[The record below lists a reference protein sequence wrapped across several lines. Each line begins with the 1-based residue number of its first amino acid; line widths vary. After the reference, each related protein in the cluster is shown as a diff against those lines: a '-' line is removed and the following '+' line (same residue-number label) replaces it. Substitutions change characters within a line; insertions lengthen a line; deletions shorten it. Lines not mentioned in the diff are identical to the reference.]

1 MVLLDLVLRC
11 DEHDLHRVM
20 WTDDLLEELVRVW
33 VRNGAKSEAA
43 ARTIV
48 QQIESTFR
56 TQRIPANEYQRLVCE
71 MPRNDPDD
79 HVYSAAAVAI
89 APSTLLTANT
99 KDFPI
104 QPLLQKGVVVLH
116 PDAYFVE
123 LVMQEPVEVMQVLT
137 EMVEARSRPPM
148 SRFDL
153 LAALKRS
160 GLAKF
165 AEAMKT

>member
-1 MVLLDLVLRC
+1 MIPDTNVCCPMVLLDLVLRC

-71 MPRNDPDD
+71 MPGNDPD
-79 HVYSAAAVAI
+79 ATFT
-89 APSTLLTANT
+89 PRL
-99 KDFPI
+99 PW
-104 QPLLQKGVVVLH
+104 
-116 PDAYFVE
+116 
-123 LVMQEPVEVMQVLT
+123 
-137 EMVEARSRPPM
+137 RSLRP
-148 SRFDL
+148 RC
-153 LAALKRS
+153 
-160 GLAKF
+160 
-165 AEAMKT
+165 

>member
-11 DEHDLHRVM
+11 DGHALHRVM

-71 MPRNDPDD
+71 MPGNDPD
-79 HVYSAAAVAI
+79 ATFT
-89 APSTLLTANT
+89 PRL
-99 KDFPI
+99 PW
-104 QPLLQKGVVVLH
+104 
-116 PDAYFVE
+116 
-123 LVMQEPVEVMQVLT
+123 
-137 EMVEARSRPPM
+137 RSLRP
-148 SRFDL
+148 RC
-153 LAALKRS
+153 
-160 GLAKF
+160 
-165 AEAMKT
+165 